1 MIKKGNQQII
11 NAPVTIASV
20 FAAFFSLFSSNEICF
35 FFSFSFFGF
44 RFSFGVV
51 NRALSSVWHPVLECL
66 IGPFLQSVF
75 RWLPGL
81 CHTINN
87 HWIIFSILSRLTCA
101 WDKYILLTPLGF
113 VMMAC
118 LDFPWIYVTQF
129 NFIKRQTK
137 EKLSTLTYKGLLTQC
152 KNSI

>member
-1 MIKKGNQQII
+1 MIGFRVELKYPNQRKKLKTYPLIQSPHKGLTRAMIKKGNQQII
-11 NAPVTIASV
+11 KAPVTIASV

-87 HWIIFSILSRLTCA
+87 RRIRSILYLPMLGTCVTLWPILTLWC
-101 WDKYILLTPLGF
+101 
-113 VMMAC
+113 
-118 LDFPWIYVTQF
+118 WIVWTFLEF
-129 NFIKRQTK
+129 N
-137 EKLSTLTYKGLLTQC
+137 
-152 KNSI
+152 